1 MVQGSFVPWHC
12 SCQSLNVVALFV
24 LKKCNCKFLR
34 LSFETAWVGTINKE
48 GKKWQTRREVRAVN
62 KVAAKVAA
70 AVAAVARVVA
80 AAAAVA
86 AVVKVAAAAAAVAAA
101 VVAAAAIANQSLNN

>member
-1 MVQGSFVPWHC
+1 M
-12 SCQSLNVVALFV
+12 VALFV

-62 KVAAKVAA
+62 KVAARVAVNKVAAKAVVAAKVVVNKVAAKVAA
-70 AVAAVARVVA
+70 AAMVVA

-86 AVVKVAAAAAAVAAA
+86 AAADRAAAVA
-101 VVAAAAIANQSLNN
+101 VAATASQSLNN

>member
-1 MVQGSFVPWHC
+1 
-12 SCQSLNVVALFV
+12 VVALFV

-34 LSFETAWVGTINKE
+34 LSFETARVGTINKE

-70 AVAAVARVVA
+70 AVKVAAKVVAAVARV
-80 AAAAVA
+80 AAAVA
-86 AVVKVAAAAAAVAAA
+86 VAAADTAAA
-101 VVAAAAIANQSLNN
+101 VVAVAAIANQSLNN

>member
-1 MVQGSFVPWHC
+1 MALLLPITKRG
-12 SCQSLNVVALFV
+12 ALFV

-62 KVAAKVAA
+62 KVAARVAVAAKVVAVNKVAA
-70 AVAAVARVVA
+70 AAV
-80 AAAAVA
+80 VA
-86 AVVKVAAAAAAVAAA
+86 AVVKVAAVAVAAAVDTEVAAA
-101 VVAAAAIANQSLNN
+101 VVAAAAIANHSLNN